1 LHFVSFLF
9 WCLTYYDSTMGQVF
23 SWLQSMFWSQE
34 MEIAILGLQNAG
46 KSSFVNVINTGHF
59 EESMIPTVGFNMH
72 KVQKGKVTIKVWD
85 MGGQKKFRSMWE
97 RYCRGVNCIVFVL
110 DANDQKQL
118 PAAQKELQTLITKPT
133 LSNVPLLVLFN
144 KIDLATAMKPETIVK
159 ALELD
164 QIKGRDVAYF
174 AISCKNITN
183 IDKTLDW
190 IIKRAGSKPKPAA
203 A

>member
-1 LHFVSFLF
+1 LISEK
-9 WCLTYYDSTMGQVF
+9 MGQVA
-23 SWLQSMFWSQE
+23 SWLQSLFWSQE

-97 RYCRGVNCIVFVL
+97 RYCRGVNVIVFVL

-118 PAAQKELQTLITKPT
+118 PAAQKELSTLVTKPT
-133 LSNVPLLVLFN
+133 LASVPLLVLFN
-144 KIDLATAMKPETIVK
+144 KSDLSTAMKPETIIK

-174 AISCKNITN
+174 SISCKNVTN

-190 IIKRAGSKPKPAA
+190 IIKRAGAKPKPVAA
-203 A
+203 

>member
-1 LHFVSFLF
+1 
-9 WCLTYYDSTMGQVF
+9 MGQVA
-23 SWLQSMFWSQE
+23 SWLQSLFWSQE

-97 RYCRGVNCIVFVL
+97 RYCRGVNVIVFVL

-118 PAAQKELQTLITKPT
+118 PAAQKELSTLVTKPT
-133 LSNVPLLVLFN
+133 LASVPLLVLFN
-144 KIDLATAMKPETIVK
+144 KSDLSTAMKPETIIK

-174 AISCKNITN
+174 SISCKNVTN

-190 IIKRAGSKPKPAA
+190 IIKRAGAKPKPVAA
-203 A
+203 